1 MGKAQKLSVTVD
13 SDVLAEIRALA
24 PELKVSFLV
33 DDALK
38 QKLTR
43 LRAIALLDE
52 WERESPISDEE
63 RRIGD
68 RLWEESVSFWT
79 QEPSPRSRIGGDESS
94 NTSGA
99 RSKRARKSPS
109 RPS

>member
-52 WERESPISDEE
+52 WERETPISDEE

-68 RLWEESVSFWT
+68 QLWEESVSFWT
-79 QEPSPRSRIGGDESS
+79 QEPSRLSRKSADESP
-94 NTSGA
+94 NISGG
-99 RSKRARKSPS
+99 RSKKARKSRSQPS
-109 RPS
+109 